1 MNLEKS
7 KLKISDL
14 DETCDINYLK
24 VIVLSP
30 MKRRIITTK
39 AGESVNLSEI
49 LVGDESSDIVI
60 KAWRNYSKL
69 FENVNV
75 GDMLELHKFQFLSD
89 DYGNCLNVKS
99 YSSITNLK

>member
-1 MNLEKS
+1 MCEWDPKS
-7 KLKISDL
+7 PAEDYDLWIKL
-14 DETCDINYLK
+14 NQ
-24 VIVLSP
+24 
-30 MKRRIITTK
+30 RK
-39 AGESVNLSEI
+39 ARFYNLSEI

-99 YSSITNLK
+99 YSSLNNLK

>member
-1 MNLEKS
+1 MEKN
-7 KLKISDL
+7 KVKITDL
-14 DETCDINYLK
+14 NENCDVDYLK

-39 AGESVNLSEI
+39 TGESVNLTEL

-60 KAWRNYSKL
+60 KAWRNHSKI
-69 FENVNV
+69 FENINV

-89 DYGNCLNVKS
+89 NYGNCLNVKL
-99 YSSITNLK
+99 YSSINHLK